1 MQNKKSQDLNLH
13 LYGYIIFLIRTLV
26 LLWRGYALPEFFYV
40 YYYTLDRIPQY
51 RLEHINMRIKWLKSI
66 YNLTESNWPLDC
78 TTLLQKM
85 KATQIIPFTY
95 GFFNLPE
102 NYDAITNY
110 RCKYDLYLMQIN
122 RSKVRYPFETS
133 SDRRLNFT
141 LAHEVAHIM
150 LDHLKV
156 PRDLKSS
163 IEIEME
169 ENEANE
175 FAGRLLMP
183 GPMLYTCNYYSIDAV
198 AQYFMVSKTAL
209 WMRLNNMKRLD
220 LLNSRKVRSCSCC
233 GNTSFSAFAEY
244 CGICGRP
251 IRSGL
256 RGIRRI
262 LYPQEIILDILKRVL
277 SCPVCN
283 STITSTGDRC
293 GRCGTYIFNY
303 CSSHSENN
311 IANNCSFANMGNSR
325 YCEMCGKE
333 TYYYWLGLLR
343 PWDDEC
349 CGNDYVA
356 EDEAKYYLK

>member
-1 MQNKKSQDLNLH
+1 MSNTCS
-13 LYGYIIFLIRTLV
+13 FME
-26 LLWRGYALPEFFYV
+26 GYALPQLFNV
-40 YYYTLDRIPQY
+40 DHYTLDRIPQY
-51 RLEHINMRIKWLKSI
+51 RLDHINMRIKWLKSI
-66 YNLTESNWPLDC
+66 YNLTENNWPLDC
-78 TTLLQKM
+78 THLLQKM
-85 KATQIIPFTY
+85 KASQSVPFTY
-95 GFFNLPE
+95 GFSYLPD
-102 NYDAITNY
+102 NYEAITEY
-110 RCKYDLYLMQIN
+110 LCEYGLYLMHIN

-133 SDRRLNFT
+133 ADRRLNFT
-141 LAHEVAHIM
+141 LAHEIGHMM

-183 GPMLYTCNYYSIDAV
+183 DYMLYTCNYYSLDAV
-198 AQYFMVSKTAL
+198 AQYFIVSKTAL
-209 WMRLNNMKRLD
+209 WMRLNNMKRLN
-220 LLNSRKVRSCSCC
+220 LLSSRRIRSCTCC

-311 IANNCSFANMGNSR
+311 IADNCSFANMGNSR

-343 PWDDEC
+343 PWDDDC

-356 EDEAKYYLK
+356 EDEAKYYYK